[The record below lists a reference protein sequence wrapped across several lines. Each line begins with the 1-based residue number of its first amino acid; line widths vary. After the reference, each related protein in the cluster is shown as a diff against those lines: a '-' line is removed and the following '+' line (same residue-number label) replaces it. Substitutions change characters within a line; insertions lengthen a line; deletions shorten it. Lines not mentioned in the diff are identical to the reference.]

1 MTIIIHIYT
10 KDFEMFN
17 INHVEWTM
25 INDYKVAMQIIPNYF
40 KNQQEKYDSKMPEFN
55 NQSYLLRTDGRTKLI
70 VEKPCF

>member
-1 MTIIIHIYT
+1 M
-10 KDFEMFN
+10 
-17 INHVEWTM
+17 WTM